1 MLPGDT
7 FPVSQGAFSLD
18 EVQPTLHRVVSEL
31 VSTGYSFSDVRHFVR
46 HTVPFSVVGHT
57 HVACEYPASRHASV
71 AGAVKVYKT
80 NRSVV
85 SD

>member
-1 MLPGDT
+1 MLTGDT
-7 FPVSQGAFSLD
+7 FPVSQGALSLE
-18 EVQPTLHRVVSEL
+18 EVQPTLHRVVSEV
-31 VSTGYSFSDVRHFVR
+31 VSTGYSFSVVSHFVR

-57 HVACEYPASRHASV
+57 HVACGYPASGHARV